1 MSEPHELI
9 DRKEYYYVIKAF
21 RDNEDPNKIH
31 YLFDHDTCL
40 ARFPEG
46 IVWNNKIGVWEN
58 IEGFDEFETAVCDDI
73 WDKLNMLQTVEK
85 YIWESRLAKQEK
97 IALETLEGVENAI
110 EATEEN

>member
-46 IVWNNKIGVWEN
+46 IVWNNKTGVWEN
-58 IEGFDEFETAVCDDI
+58 LNGEDAFDSSVCDDV
-73 WDKLNMLQTVEK
+73 WEKLNMLETARK
-85 YIWESRLAKQEK
+85 YIHEIQEAMEK
-97 IALETLEGVENAI
+97 LEDK
-110 EATEEN
+110 

>member
-1 MSEPHELI
+1 MSEKHGDI

-58 IEGFDEFETAVCDDI
+58 INGEDAFDTAVCNDV
-73 WDKLNMLQTVEK
+73 WEKLNMLEAGKK
-85 YIWESRLAKQEK
+85 YIYEIQE
-97 IALETLEGVENAI
+97 AMEELENK
-110 EATEEN
+110 